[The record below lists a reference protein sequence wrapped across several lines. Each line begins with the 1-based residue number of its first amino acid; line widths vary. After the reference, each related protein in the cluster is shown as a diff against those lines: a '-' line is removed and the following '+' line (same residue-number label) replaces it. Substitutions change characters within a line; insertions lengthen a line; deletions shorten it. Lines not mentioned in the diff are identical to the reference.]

1 MRCLLGDRL
10 LVRTSLIIIR
20 LRGDLLHLGSI
31 SEIVDR
37 TQKGVEGRYLNGLST
52 LAPISPKKETPDDSE
67 ATILFPTLTAKFTTS
82 SHSTIGNWR
91 E

>member
-10 LVRTSLIIIR
+10 LVRTSLIIR

-31 SEIVDR
+31 FEIFDR

-52 LAPISPKKETPDDSE
+52 LATISPAGR
-67 ATILFPTLTAKFTTS
+67 ATNMSQKRNT
-82 SHSTIGNWR
+82 R
-91 E
+91 